1 MLPRDEADLLFRRS
15 LAEFAPDW
23 ESVDG
28 LTEITVR
35 DRDGWLSGVGT
46 FGVTLHHRKT
56 GAFKVLGRR
65 GGTAPGVTYH
75 RGISFLV
82 LKAYADRNTDPVR
95 RYLQE
100 IGLAPHAQPLP
111 TAKTG

>member
-1 MLPRDEADLLFRRS
+1 MLARDDAERLFRYALS
-15 LAEFAPDW
+15 EFASDW
-23 ESVDG
+23 ELVDG

-46 FGVTLHHRKT
+46 FGVTLHHRTT

-65 GGTAPGVTYH
+65 GGPAPSVSYH

-82 LKAYADRNTDPVR
+82 LKAYGERNTDPVR

-100 IGLAPHAQPLP
+100 IGLVPHMQPLSA
-111 TAKTG
+111 TKTG